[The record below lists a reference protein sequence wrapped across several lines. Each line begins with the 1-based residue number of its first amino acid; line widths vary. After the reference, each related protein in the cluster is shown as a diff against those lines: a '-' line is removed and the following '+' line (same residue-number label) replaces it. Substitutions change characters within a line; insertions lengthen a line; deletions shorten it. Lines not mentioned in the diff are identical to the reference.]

1 MKRHLGETRSNVCPK
16 IPPGTP
22 PRGLSFTL
30 PLVPGALFAGQR
42 KLFPHHGSVPLS
54 QRVIPRQ
61 PGKCRL
67 RMASGHFYLSMNHPA
82 GFYPVPQDQQ
92 YTLILDGEFIFST
105 CTSIVYRASL
115 IK

>member
-1 MKRHLGETRSNVCPK
+1 MPK
-16 IPPGTP
+16 KPSRYTTERAFIYPSPCT
-22 PRGLSFTL
+22 
-30 PLVPGALFAGQR
+30 
-42 KLFPHHGSVPLS
+42 GSVVCRTEEAFPSSRFRSVS

-61 PGKCRL
+61 PGKYRL
-67 RMASGHFYLSMNHPA
+67 RMASAHFYLSMNHPT

>member
-1 MKRHLGETRSNVCPK
+1 MPKKPSRHTTERAFIYPSPCTGSGVRRTEEAFPSSRFRS
-16 IPPGTP
+16 
-22 PRGLSFTL
+22 
-30 PLVPGALFAGQR
+30 
-42 KLFPHHGSVPLS
+42 LS
-54 QRVIPRQ
+54 QLVIPRQ
-61 PGKCRL
+61 PGKYRL